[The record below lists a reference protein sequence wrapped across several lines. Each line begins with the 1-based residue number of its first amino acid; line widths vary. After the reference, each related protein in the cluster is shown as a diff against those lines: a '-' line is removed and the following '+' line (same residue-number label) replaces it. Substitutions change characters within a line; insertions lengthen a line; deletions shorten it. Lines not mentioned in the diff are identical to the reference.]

1 MSQNDELKQAGLK
14 TTLPRLKILELLES
28 DKNRHLSA
36 EEIYKLILEA
46 DEGIGLATIYRVL
59 TQFEAAGLVL
69 RHNFGER
76 SVFELADTAHHDHMV
91 CDSCGKI
98 IEFHDEKIEQQQV
111 KLAEQF
117 GFIIQDHSLCLY
129 GLCKECNSK
138 KS

>member
-14 TTLPRLKILELLES
+14 TTMPRLKILEILES
-28 DKNRHLSA
+28 DKNQHLSA
-36 EEIYKLILEA
+36 EEIYKLILDA

-91 CDSCGKI
+91 CDNCGKI
-98 IEFHDEKIEQQQV
+98 IEFHDEKIEEQQI

-117 GFIIQDHSLCLY
+117 GFVIRDHSLCLY
-129 GLCKECNSK
+129 GLCKECNAK